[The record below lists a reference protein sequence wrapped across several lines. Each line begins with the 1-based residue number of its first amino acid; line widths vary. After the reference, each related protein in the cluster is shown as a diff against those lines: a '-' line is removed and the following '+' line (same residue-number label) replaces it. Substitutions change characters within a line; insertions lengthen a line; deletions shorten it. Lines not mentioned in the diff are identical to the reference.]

1 MSFTEIELPKE
12 LKLSNG
18 KIINL
23 SECPVYKSK
32 RNIYEIKNEVYA
44 IGLFKEE
51 NRIQADIT
59 YLGITT
65 YTDFDKEIKLSE
77 ETIKEIKDLN
87 KL

>member
-23 SECPVYKSK
+23 SECQVYKSK

-87 KL
+87 KI

>member
-1 MSFTEIELPKE
+1 MFIEIKLPKK
-12 LKLSNG
+12 LNLSNG

-23 SECPVYKSK
+23 SECQVYKSK

-77 ETIKEIKDLN
+77 ETIKEIEILN

>member
-23 SECPVYKSK
+23 SECQVYKSK
-32 RNIYEIKNEVYA
+32 RNIYEITNETYA
-44 IGLFKEE
+44 VGIFREE
-51 NRIQADIT
+51 NKIQAEIT
-59 YLGITT
+59 YLGIST

-77 ETIKEIKDLN
+77 ETIKEIEILN